1 MVIFFKFNNFVVI
14 GKIMGQVDGVYGC
27 FSVGVYYVYYIYGWD
42 QFGYQLCYFYFYFGW
57 CIKV

>member
-1 MVIFFKFNNFVVI
+1 MIMVIFFKFNNFVVI

-42 QFGYQLCYFYFYFGW
+42 
-57 CIKV
+57 